1 MAQIRHAIELAGEE
15 LSVETDEAVLE
26 EAWKILDL
34 VGFLSLSG
42 RACGSGSFGNTGSQA
57 GPDHCSCHSHAA
69 LSQLSTQASKKYVKD
84 YAEAAEPEPVVH
96 NAWGSV
102 RIPPLPP
109 LHNAAPQEAPLKAQA
124 PVQEAQFAWDKLNAA
139 APPNGA

>member
-1 MAQIRHAIELAGEE
+1 M
-15 LSVETDEAVLE
+15 
-26 EAWKILDL
+26 
-34 VGFLSLSG
+34 
-42 RACGSGSFGNTGSQA
+42 
-57 GPDHCSCHSHAA
+57 
-69 LSQLSTQASKKYVKD
+69 
-84 YAEAAEPEPVVH
+84 H